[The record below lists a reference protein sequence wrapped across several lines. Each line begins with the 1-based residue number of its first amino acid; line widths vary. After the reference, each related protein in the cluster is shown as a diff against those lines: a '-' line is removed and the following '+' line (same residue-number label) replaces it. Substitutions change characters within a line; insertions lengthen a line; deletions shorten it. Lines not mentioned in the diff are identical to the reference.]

1 MLGGS
6 RCGLC
11 KGVDMV
17 RAGGLSVLPT
27 VAKLMPLRHAGRA
40 MIGEK
45 ASRDGESEIQRSD

>member
-1 MLGGS
+1 
-6 RCGLC
+6 
-11 KGVDMV
+11 MV